1 VSELIDELTALEKR
15 LMLEHTSALATMAT
29 QPQGVPFAP
38 VELSRIADI
47 YTALQAVR
55 SELAA
60 RHPRE
65 GWASSSP

>member
-1 VSELIDELTALEKR
+1 MEKR
-15 LMLEHTSALATMAT
+15 LVLEHTSALTTMAT

-47 YTALQAVR
+47 YTALQAVW

-65 GWASSSP
+65 GWTA